1 MIDMYLYDD
10 EEQSQ
15 VQFVG
20 FVGEHSRYDL
30 MLVQTD
36 RHYGKTLVLNM
47 QTNKFGIIGTDDI
60 EEEGYIAHILG
71 VSQEESDEIIEYL
84 NQVIQY
90 YYLKSCEKSLIL
102 DFFTAHFIYYIVTIL
117 VLNFLNGRFNFNIM

>member
-20 FVGEHSRYDL
+20 FVGEHSYDL

-36 RHYGKTLVLNM
+36 RHYGKTLANM

-84 NQVIQY
+84 NQVIQ
-90 YYLKSCEKSLIL
+90 
-102 DFFTAHFIYYIVTIL
+102 
-117 VLNFLNGRFNFNIM
+117 

>member
-10 EEQSQ
+10 NEESQ

-30 MLVQTD
+30 MLVHTN

-47 QTNKFGIIGTDDI
+47 QTNKFGIIGTDDFK
-60 EEEGYIAHILG
+60 EEGYIAHILG
-71 VSQEESDEIIEYL
+71 VNAEEGDEITEYL
-84 NQVIQY
+84 NEVI
-90 YYLKSCEKSLIL
+90 
-102 DFFTAHFIYYIVTIL
+102 H
-117 VLNFLNGRFNFNIM
+117 

>member
-1 MIDMYLYDD
+1 MIDMFLYDD

-30 MLVQTD
+30 MLIQTD

-47 QTNKFGIIGTDDI
+47 QNNKFGIIGTDDI

-71 VSQEESDEIIEYL
+71 VTQEESDEIIEYL
-84 NQVIQY
+84 NQVINKNKR
-90 YYLKSCEKSLIL
+90 KSDTNHFSQKISGPLPFLCAYSSLR
-102 DFFTAHFIYYIVTIL
+102 FFSTF
-117 VLNFLNGRFNFNIM
+117 